1 MSGSEVVV
9 DPATGKVTVQSKTTY
24 TADPASG
31 SGSSA
36 GSEGSYNGGSGTS
49 SGNSNVSSSTSGD
62 GSIYVEGGYYGGE
75 IPGAGGWWEYG
86 DEFVWP
92 EDWN

>member
-9 DPATGKVTVQSKTTY
+9 DPATGKVTVQTTY
-24 TADPASG
+24 GTE
-31 SGSSA
+31 SA
-36 GSEGSYNGGSGTS
+36 GGYNSNGSYNAGSGTS
-49 SGNSNVSSSTSGD
+49 SGNGNVSSSTSGD
-62 GSIYVEGGYYGGE
+62 GSISVEGGYYGGK
-75 IPGAGGWWEYG
+75 IPGAGGWSEYG

>member
-9 DPATGKVTVQSKTTY
+9 DPATGKVTVQTTY
-24 TADPASG
+24 GTE
-31 SGSSA
+31 SA
-36 GSEGSYNGGSGTS
+36 GGYSSNGSYNGGSGTS
-49 SGNSNVSSSTSGD
+49 AGNGNVSSSTSGD
-62 GSIYVEGGYYGGE
+62 GSIYLECGYYGGK
-75 IPGAGGWWEYG
+75 IPGAGGWWEYS